1 MSSDKD
7 TMLSRSLSSSMGK
20 LLWKL
25 STHVDENTSDRFK
38 AIAEKAGTDVAG
50 ALRDYVF
57 KVVHG
62 ETETDMAIRQANAKR
77 EQMLSTPIGEAL
89 KETSI

>member
-1 MSSDKD
+1 MNDQD
-7 TMLSRSLSSSMGK
+7 TMLSRGLTNPMGK

-38 AIAEKAGTDVAG
+38 VIAEKAGTDVAG

-62 ETETDMAIRQANAKR
+62 ETETDMAIREAHVKR
-77 EQMLSTPIGEAL
+77 EKMLSTPIGEAL
-89 KETSI
+89 KGSSI

>member
-1 MSSDKD
+1 MNDQD
-7 TMLSRSLSSSMGK
+7 TMLSRAATNPMGK

-25 STHVDENTSDRFK
+25 STHVDEATSDRFK
-38 AIAEKAGTDVAG
+38 VIAEKAGTDVAG
-50 ALRDYVF
+50 VLRDYVF

-62 ETETDMAIRQANAKR
+62 ETETDMIIRQANAKR

-89 KETSI
+89 KGTSI